1 MQPGDI
7 PGQANDD
14 PAGLGQDLYSQV
26 CRLQRA
32 GHPGRALM
40 VGAGYQYCQLDAQ
53 WCGHF
58 HRLPGRFGCLHSLS
72 IYIWVGD
79 SDPQPCGDCPPLA
92 RHRQERLVAIAPDSK
107 GSIGGYPVGNW
118 GDWLWY
124 MTLVFSGGSNSG
136 NLSLIL
142 GLAFAAFF
150 VGLAICAGSITW
162 MLIWLVKQAKQVQTN
177 KVPTREHGTSRSRP
191 HTLFC
196 NGVA

>member
-1 MQPGDI
+1 MLATNIVSLMLSGVDI
-7 PGQANDD
+7 
-14 PAGLGQDLYSQV
+14 
-26 CRLQRA
+26 
-32 GHPGRALM
+32 
-40 VGAGYQYCQLDAQ
+40 
-53 WCGHF
+53 
-58 HRLPGRFGCLHSLS
+58 
-72 IYIWVGD
+72 
-79 SDPQPCGDCPPLA
+79 
-92 RHRQERLVAIAPDSK
+92 
-107 GSIGGYPVGNW
+107 SIGSLADMDVYTPFQSISGLAIPIPSLAVTARRSHDISKSGW
-118 GDWLWY
+118 LQLPRIAKGVLGAILLATGAIGLWY
-124 MTLVFSGGSNSG
+124 MTLVFSDDSNSG